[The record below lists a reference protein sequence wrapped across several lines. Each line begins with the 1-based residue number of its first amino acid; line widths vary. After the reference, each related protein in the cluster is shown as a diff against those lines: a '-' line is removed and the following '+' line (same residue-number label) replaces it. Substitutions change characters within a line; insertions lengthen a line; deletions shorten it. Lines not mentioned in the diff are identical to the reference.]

1 MTPIYIRTFCAF
13 CKKVIYADIR
23 KLHGIAAGDGKD
35 VIKVDNKKWKTRKA
49 KMDSHFKHCK
59 QFRAAVRAQIIPEDF
74 WLTDSKVFVP
84 KEFKNKEEGLY

>member
-35 VIKVDNKKWKTRKA
+35 VIKVDNKKWNTQILKTV
-49 KMDSHFKHCK
+49 
-59 QFRAAVRAQIIPEDF
+59 Q
-74 WLTDSKVFVP
+74 
-84 KEFKNKEEGLY
+84 